1 MLRGLRTAS
10 TGWLGKTVMAVV
22 VGLLVI
28 AFGIWGI
35 GDIFRGGFTREAVA
49 TVGSSK
55 ISVEQF
61 RQLYNNKLQMA
72 ARQLRRSIPP
82 EQARALGFDRQVLG
96 QWMQESALDQRARAM
111 RLNMSQAEVLQR
123 ITEDPSFQSKSGQ
136 FDPLQFQMI
145 LRELGYTEQGFLAEQ
160 LRETLRRQ
168 ITSTLTAD
176 IKPPRAAAEA
186 INRYENEQRDAE
198 FVVLTPAQA
207 GDIPPPAPDVLAKYF
222 EERKVLFR
230 APEYRKA
237 TVLALL
243 PDEVAHTVEVSAA
256 DVKAFYEA
264 NADRF
269 SKPEKRQ
276 VQQILFADKDEAH
289 KAADRLKGGLSFD
302 DLAKE
307 RNVSGKDFDLGL
319 VTKSSI
325 ADRKVADVAFSLPA
339 GQASDAID
347 GAFGATIVR
356 VVKIEPGS
364 GKPYAE
370 IEPEVKKVL
379 AVERAK
385 QEIRKL
391 RDKVDEEIGG
401 GARLDEIAKKLNLPT
416 RTIEAIDRSGRDPD
430 GKTIDLPPGTNL
442 IEGIFSA
449 DVGMENDPLQTE
461 DGGLIWYDLVAVTP
475 SRDRTL
481 DEVKDKVE
489 ARWHDEQVVS
499 RLNAKASE
507 MVDKIKGGTSLA
519 EVAAAEKLN
528 VQHSGWLKR
537 RTNSGDF
544 PANAVGALF
553 RTAKGAPASAEGKEP
568 TERIVFVVSDVK
580 EPAFDPAAADAKKIS
595 DALRNAMANDLYE
608 QYLAKVEADLGISV
622 DQAALDQAIGN
633 KDQQ

>member
-72 ARQLRRSIPP
+72 ARQLRRNIPP

-264 NADRF
+264 NADRS

-325 ADRKVADVAFSLPA
+325 ADRKVADVAFSLPES
-339 GQASDAID
+339 QASDAID
-347 GAFGATIVR
+347 GAFGAIIVR

-370 IEPEVKKVL
+370 IEPAVKKVL

-544 PANAVGALF
+544 PASAVGALF

-608 QYLAKVEADLGISV
+608 QYLAKVEADLGVSV

>member
-1 MLRGLRTAS
+1 
-10 TGWLGKTVMAVV
+10 
-22 VGLLVI
+22 
-28 AFGIWGI
+28 
-35 GDIFRGGFTREAVA
+35 
-49 TVGSSK
+49 
-55 ISVEQF
+55 
-61 RQLYNNKLQMA
+61 
-72 ARQLRRSIPP
+72 
-82 EQARALGFDRQVLG
+82 
-96 QWMQESALDQRARAM
+96 
-111 RLNMSQAEVLQR
+111 
-123 ITEDPSFQSKSGQ
+123 
-136 FDPLQFQMI
+136 
-145 LRELGYTEQGFLAEQ
+145 
-160 LRETLRRQ
+160 
-168 ITSTLTAD
+168 
-176 IKPPRAAAEA
+176 
-186 INRYENEQRDAE
+186 
-198 FVVLTPAQA
+198 
-207 GDIPPPAPDVLAKYF
+207 
-222 EERKVLFR
+222 
-230 APEYRKA
+230 
-237 TVLALL
+237 
-243 PDEVAHTVEVSAA
+243 
-256 DVKAFYEA
+256 
-264 NADRF
+264 
-269 SKPEKRQ
+269 
-276 VQQILFADKDEAH
+276 
-289 KAADRLKGGLSFD
+289 
-302 DLAKE
+302 
-307 RNVSGKDFDLGL
+307 
-319 VTKSSI
+319 
-325 ADRKVADVAFSLPA
+325 
-339 GQASDAID
+339 
-347 GAFGATIVR
+347 
-356 VVKIEPGS
+356 
-364 GKPYAE
+364 
-370 IEPEVKKVL
+370 VKKVL

-489 ARWHDEQVVS
+489 ARWHDEQIVS